1 VANPLQQAQNERHGA
16 STMSAPRQY
25 LTFALGDEMYGL
37 DILHVQEIKGLV
49 PITPIPNTAAA
60 IRGVMNLRGMI
71 VPVVDLRRHLGLAA
85 VEPGPFTVIIVVAVG
100 GKTVGLIV
108 DAVSDV
114 LDIGDE
120 AVQPAPEL
128 GGVLEARCLAGIAQ
142 HGESL
147 IALLDVGE
155 TLRGVV
161 SAAPAVSAP

>member
-1 VANPLQQAQNERHGA
+1 MSNPLQQARNQRHAA
-16 STMSAPRQY
+16 SPMPPPRQY

-37 DILHVQEIKGLV
+37 DILHVQEIKGLG

-60 IRGVMNLRGMI
+60 IRGVINLRGMI

-85 VEPGPFTVIIVVAVG
+85 AEPGPFTVIVVVAVA

-147 IALLDVGE
+147 IALLDVAE

-161 SAAPAVSAP
+161 STAPPASVP